1 VLNRT
6 FVHIPRIGA
15 KTEQRLWACGL
26 TDWHE
31 ALAHSGCAPGF
42 SSARWADACDHIQS
56 SLRSLR
62 AGDHA
67 YFSTRLP
74 CSEHWRA
81 FSSFRKRTGYLDI
94 ETTGLGPRAGITVI
108 GLYDGKHTATYIAGD
123 NFDEFPHHIS
133 SLDMIVTF
141 NGLTFD
147 LPYLRR
153 AFPQVEW
160 DHLHC
165 DLRYALGRLGLHG
178 GLKNIE
184 GHLGIARADDITDLS
199 GDDAVRLWYE
209 YLAGN
214 EDSLARLVEY
224 NTADVENL
232 EALMHYAYD
241 HLLAQLIGVERR

>member
-1 VLNRT
+1 MLNRT
-6 FVHIPRIGA
+6 FLHIPKIGP
-15 KTEQRLWACGL
+15 KTEQRIWACGL

-31 ALAHSGCAPGF
+31 ALAHSGHVPGF
-42 SSARWADACDHIQS
+42 SPRRWADACDHLQS

-62 AGDHA
+62 AGDHT
-67 YFSTRLP
+67 YFATHLP
-74 CSEHWRA
+74 SAEHWRA
-81 FSSFRKRTGYLDI
+81 FSSFRNRIAYLDI
-94 ETTGLGPRAGITVI
+94 ETTGLGPRATITVI
-108 GLYDGKHTATYIAGD
+108 GLYDGKRTATYIAGD
-123 NFDEFPHHIS
+123 NFDEFPHDIS
-133 SLDMIVTF
+133 RFGMIVTF

-165 DLRYALGRLGLHG
+165 DLRYGLGRLGLRG

-184 GHLGIARADDITDLS
+184 RHLGIARADDISDLS

-214 EDSLARLVEY
+214 DDSLARLVEY
-224 NTADVENL
+224 NAADVENL
-232 EALMHYAYD
+232 ETLMRYAYD
-241 HLLAQLIGVERR
+241 NLLAQLIGAERR